1 MPAGLG
7 GILTG
12 LNSGAFATTRRQHDE
27 SVEARAE
34 QTHQRSIC
42 RCR

>member
-12 LNSGAFATTRRQHDE
+12 LNSGAFATDAPLTPSRWKLALSRPTKG
-27 SVEARAE
+27 SV
-34 QTHQRSIC
+34 C
-42 RCR
+42 RCK